1 MTESKKKTYKV
12 GDVVDVKEGR
22 VVRRPDGVETVVTG
36 GRYVL
41 SKPGTYNLDDTD
53 VEVKA

>member
-1 MTESKKKTYKV
+1 MTEKKTYKV

-36 GRYVL
+36 GSYVL
-41 SKPGTYNLDDTD
+41 SRPGTYNVDDTE